1 MQKDERLARPQAW
14 ETRLKPGRHAEIVP
28 GDGSHYV
35 LVDGQEHSRHDDLA
49 KAEAVR
55 HAIIGRWA
63 AEYERRAAEY
73 EREYEL

>member
-1 MQKDERLARPQAW
+1 MSKKPSVRFFAAM
-14 ETRLKPGRHAEIVP
+14 KPGRHAEIVP

-73 EREYEL
+73 EREYAR

>member
-1 MQKDERLARPQAW
+1 M
-14 ETRLKPGRHAEIVP
+14 
-28 GDGSHYV
+28 DGSHYV
-35 LVDGQEHSRHDDLA
+35 FIDGEQFSRHDDLA

-73 EREYEL
+73 EREYER